1 MDKLIR
7 EIEAI
12 IASIAM
18 FTPSTVH
25 HVNGTKKREGKV
37 YKPLLGNSY
46 KVELSG
52 TVGRL
57 TAVMYLT
64 PSRLCAF
71 ATVGCAAACLGHST
85 GRMKFDSSRQSRT
98 WKTGLFLA
106 DKDLFFALLV
116 RDIAKQV
123 RKAERLGKV
132 PAIRLNGS
140 SDIAWERIYPDLF
153 RLFPQCEFY
162 DYTKAPIHA
171 RRLDGITNYHLTF
184 SVSEDPKSAER
195 TKAWLAAGYSAAAVI
210 AGKHGTDK
218 AEAKRVAAHIIA
230 TVPHAIDGDA
240 HDHRPLDPAGSLVVL
255 YAKGAALT
263 DTSGFVQRHDI

>member
-18 FTPSTVH
+18 FAPTTVH